1 MIKTT
6 NPETQHIPYTNT
18 WGNNPDCISN
28 YNLPAL
34 FTNIAPNCTFRSIWT
49 LLGNWQK
56 MSCNKHNFNCFMVC
70 FFRIFEPHPAQ
81 IGMEMSLRS
90 MLWSQRS
97 IASVSIG
104 KSSTGSENF
113 QKQTILFHSNKKE
126 PNGNNIHSGTEGAS
140 TAAVKQRKKK
150 SWSVLSLTMDPQPFE
165 QGALASLLKEPA
177 ISMSRL
183 HKKPVKIPSLP
194 CPGGGLSPCAKSP
207 RSSLCSKMVPASKR
221 NACHHR

>member
-1 MIKTT
+1 
-6 NPETQHIPYTNT
+6 
-18 WGNNPDCISN
+18 
-28 YNLPAL
+28 
-34 FTNIAPNCTFRSIWT
+34 
-49 LLGNWQK
+49 
-56 MSCNKHNFNCFMVC
+56 MVC

-104 KSSTGSENF
+104 KSTTNKSSTCKIEPISPPRTINQTSTRSENF

-150 SWSVLSLTMDPQPFE
+150 SWSVLSLTMDLQPFE